1 MSIMEEL
8 YNGKIYPSEQ
18 VLPADKGYREANRK
32 VDQLISK
39 LEGNLSKEDYAKMD
53 KICDCLTD
61 TQDIMCMEFFRLGLS
76 MGLLLMKEAV
86 DNPYLSKNKNE
97 NYDS

>member
-32 VDQLISK
+32 VDQLISE
-39 LEGNLSKEDYAKMD
+39 LEENLSKEDYAKID
-53 KICDCLTD
+53 KICDC
-61 TQDIMCMEFFRLGLS
+61 
-76 MGLLLMKEAV
+76 
-86 DNPYLSKNKNE
+86 
-97 NYDS
+97 

>member
-8 YNGKIYPSEQ
+8 YNGKLYPSEQ
-18 VLPADKGYREANRK
+18 VSPKDDNYREANRRL
-32 VDQLISK
+32 DQLSS
-39 LEGNLSKEDYAKMD
+39 EMEERLSKEDYAKLD
-53 KICDCLTD
+53 EICDCMVD

-86 DNPYLSKNKNE
+86 DNPYLPKESV
-97 NYDS
+97 